1 MAVPG
6 GEQVGPHHLHV
17 VGRGH
22 ARRIRAGQLLV
33 DQGGAHRARED
44 RSAGRRPAQHHLQR
58 DRAGDHRVRSRQSGR
73 GDQPSVRALQGAH
86 GVQALR
92 AAGGHREHDRVPV
105 LGRGGLHHR
114 RCGRG
119 RGRHSALYS
128 LMSEL
133 VEIRREGPIARV
145 VMHRNG
151 NNAIAE
157 DLMEDLAAAFTILG
171 DDPEARVI
179 VLASDDEKYFSV
191 GADLTAL
198 GAIDR
203 QAPDATDQIAAF
215 MKRMNAHFATI
226 ESCPK
231 PVNAA
236 INGHALGGGSEL
248 ALCCDVRIMVEDGRS
263 RIGQT
268 ESSLG
273 IIPGAGGTQRLPRL
287 IGKARA
293 LRYMIES
300 TRLSAREA
308 EAVGWVDQAVAP
320 EDFQAAVDQRA
331 AKLAKAATLAIA
343 MIKDAVRRG
352 YDLPLD
358 QALDIEAA
366 NFARAAMSTDAAI
379 GIMSFLSKQEPE
391 FTGS

>member
-1 MAVPG
+1 
-6 GEQVGPHHLHV
+6 
-17 VGRGH
+17 
-22 ARRIRAGQLLV
+22 
-33 DQGGAHRARED
+33 
-44 RSAGRRPAQHHLQR
+44 
-58 DRAGDHRVRSRQSGR
+58 
-73 GDQPSVRALQGAH
+73 
-86 GVQALR
+86 
-92 AAGGHREHDRVPV
+92 
-105 LGRGGLHHR
+105 
-114 RCGRG
+114 
-119 RGRHSALYS
+119 
-128 LMSEL
+128 MSEL

-145 VMHRNG
+145 VMRCKG

-179 VLASDDEKYFSV
+179 VLASDYEKYFSV

-203 QAPDATDQIAAF
+203 QARDATDQIAAF
-215 MKRMNAHFATI
+215 MKRMNAHFETI

-231 PVNAA
+231 PVIAA

-248 ALCCDVRIMVEDGRS
+248 TLCCDFRIMVEDGRS

-293 LRYMIES
+293 TRYLIES
-300 TRLSAREA
+300 TRLSAKEA
-308 EAVGWVDQAVAP
+308 EVVGWVDRAVPPEECQAG
-320 EDFQAAVDQRA
+320 VDELAGR
-331 AKLAKAATLAIA
+331 LAKAATLAIA
-343 MIKDAVRRG
+343 MIKDAIRRG
-352 YDLPLD
+352 WDLRLD
-358 QALDIEAA
+358 EALEIESQ
-366 NFARAAMSTDAAI
+366 NFARAALSTDAAI
-379 GIMSFLSKQEPE
+379 GIISFLSKQEPE